1 MSSVGEEIQAEIKRV
16 RDVVLPAYLDIGPAG
31 AFAAALMRQ
40 SLDKATKAL
49 VEQDVAKI
57 ISAYMELKEYNT

>member
-16 RDVVLPAYLDIGPAG
+16 RDIVLPAYLEIGPNG
-31 AFAAALMRQ
+31 AFAVMAMRQ

-57 ISAYMELKEYNT
+57 MSSYMELKEFHT